1 MSKVNWNDKKGII
14 TLLGKKYN
22 IPKNEI
28 SRCFRQQLIKTMTVK
43 ELMTEIKNLTGN
55 DVTTSQEE
63 KALRVTLST
72 IVCGKYISTL
82 KLLFNCYLEKSY
94 TYFLFHQKHFFQ

>member
-1 MSKVNWNDKKGII
+1 MSKVNWNDKEGII

-28 SRCFRQQLIKTMTVK
+28 SRCFRQQLINTMTVE

-63 KALRVTLST
+63 KDLRVTLST
-72 IVCGKYISTL
+72 IVCGKYIL
-82 KLLFNCYLEKSY
+82 VHKYC
-94 TYFLFHQKHFFQ
+94 

>member
-28 SRCFRQQLIKTMTVK
+28 SRCFRQQLINTMTVE
-43 ELMTEIKNLTGN
+43 ELMTEIKKLTGN
-55 DVTTSQEE
+55 DITTSQE
-63 KALRVTLST
+63 KKDFRVALST
-72 IVCGKYISTL
+72 IMCGKYIL
-82 KLLFNCYLEKSY
+82 VHKYC
-94 TYFLFHQKHFFQ
+94 